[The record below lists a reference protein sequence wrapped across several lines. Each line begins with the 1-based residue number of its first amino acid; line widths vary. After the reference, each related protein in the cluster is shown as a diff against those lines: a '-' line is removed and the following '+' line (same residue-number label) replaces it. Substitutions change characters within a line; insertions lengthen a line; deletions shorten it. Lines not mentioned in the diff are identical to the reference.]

1 MIIIRKPKFMRSDAG
16 MAALFEVA
24 KAQIIIGENTL
35 KNEDK
40 LYWFGEAGKSI
51 TKAAK
56 LGGFFSVQDMCKYL
70 DQQKLKA
77 ERSS

>member
-16 MAALFEVA
+16 MAAQLEVA
-24 KAQIIIGENTL
+24 KAQAIIAENTL

-56 LGGFFSVQDMCKYL
+56 LGGFFSVRDMCKYF
-70 DQQKLKA
+70 DQQKLKS
-77 ERSS
+77 ERP

>member
-16 MAALFEVA
+16 MAARLEVA
-24 KAQIIIGENTL
+24 KAQAIIAENAL
-35 KNEDK
+35 KDEDK

-56 LGGFFSVQDMCKYL
+56 LGGFFSVRDMCKYL
-70 DQQKLKA
+70 NQQKLKS
-77 ERSS
+77 ERS

>member
-16 MAALFEVA
+16 MAAQFKVA
-24 KAQIIIGENTL
+24 KAQAIIAENTL

-40 LYWFGEAGKSI
+40 LYWLGEAGKSI

-56 LGGFFSVQDMCKYL
+56 LGDSSVFEICANIL
-70 DQQKLKA
+70 IN
-77 ERSS
+77 RS

>member
-16 MAALFEVA
+16 MAAQLKVA
-24 KAQIIIGENTL
+24 EAQAIISKNTL
-35 KNEDK
+35 KDEDK
-40 LYWFGEAGKSI
+40 LYWLGEAGKSI

-56 LGGFFSVQDMCKYL
+56 LGGFFSVRDMCKYL

-77 ERSS
+77 ERS